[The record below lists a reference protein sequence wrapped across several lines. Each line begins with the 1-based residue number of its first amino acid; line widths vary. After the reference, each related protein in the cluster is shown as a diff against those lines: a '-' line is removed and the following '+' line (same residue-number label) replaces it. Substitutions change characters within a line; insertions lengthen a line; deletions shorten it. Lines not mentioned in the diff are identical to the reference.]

1 MNFKLI
7 VFWLL
12 LRYKFTINNNYFK
25 KTFIFLSKSTACFLF
40 SSFFFRLVPESKE
53 NNRFRRAQRTC
64 KNTLFFL
71 NILSCTLFFRIFESE
86 MIGVYDSGVGGLSV
100 WKELRA
106 AMPAE
111 DFCYVSDGAYCPY
124 GPKDPAFVVDRAMA
138 VSRFLISQGAEVVV
152 VACNTA
158 TAAAISTLR
167 SSFAIPFVG
176 MEPALKPAALRS
188 QSGVVGVLA
197 TAGTFKGRLY
207 LNTLARFSGRVKVIE
222 QVGTGLV
229 ELVERG
235 EVAGPEAE
243 SLVGRYVRPMLEA
256 GADHIVL
263 GCTHY
268 PFLTGTIA
276 RIVDGRAAI
285 VNPAPAVA
293 RQAQRVLADL
303 RERTGKKQPAG
314 KPGLSTFFST
324 GEDTVLRQLVRQIAG
339 PQADSYLYHSLYII

>member
-1 MNFKLI
+1 
-7 VFWLL
+7 
-12 LRYKFTINNNYFK
+12 
-25 KTFIFLSKSTACFLF
+25 
-40 SSFFFRLVPESKE
+40 
-53 NNRFRRAQRTC
+53 
-64 KNTLFFL
+64 
-71 NILSCTLFFRIFESE
+71 
-86 MIGVYDSGVGGLSV
+86 
-100 WKELRA
+100 
-106 AMPAE
+106 
-111 DFCYVSDGAYCPY
+111 
-124 GPKDPAFVVDRAMA
+124 RAMA
-138 VSRFLISQGAEVVV
+138 VSRFLQSQGTELIV

-158 TAAAISTLR
+158 TAAAITTLR
-167 SSFAIPFVG
+167 ESFPMPFVG

-235 EVAGPEAE
+235 EVAGPAAE

-268 PFLTGTIA
+268 PFLTETIEQ
-276 RIVDGRAAI
+276 IVDGRAVI

-293 RQAQRVLADL
+293 RQAQRVLTEL
-303 RERTGKKQPAG
+303 RARTEKKEPVG
-314 KPGLSTFFST
+314 GSGVSTFFST
-324 GEDTVLRQLVRQIAG
+324 GSDETLQKLVRQIAG
-339 PQADSYLYHSLYII
+339 DDADRYLYHSLYII

>member
-1 MNFKLI
+1 
-7 VFWLL
+7 
-12 LRYKFTINNNYFK
+12 
-25 KTFIFLSKSTACFLF
+25 
-40 SSFFFRLVPESKE
+40 
-53 NNRFRRAQRTC
+53 
-64 KNTLFFL
+64 
-71 NILSCTLFFRIFESE
+71 

-124 GPKDPAFVVDRAMA
+124 GPKEPAFVVDRAMA

-243 SLVGRYVRPMLEA
+243 ALVGRYVRPMLEA

-263 GCTHY
+263 
-268 PFLTGTIA
+268 
-276 RIVDGRAAI
+276 DGRAAI

-314 KPGLSTFFST
+314 KAGLSTFFST

-339 PQADSYLYHSLYII
+339 PQADSYSYHSLYII

>member
-1 MNFKLI
+1 
-7 VFWLL
+7 
-12 LRYKFTINNNYFK
+12 
-25 KTFIFLSKSTACFLF
+25 
-40 SSFFFRLVPESKE
+40 
-53 NNRFRRAQRTC
+53 
-64 KNTLFFL
+64 
-71 NILSCTLFFRIFESE
+71 

-106 AMPAE
+106 LMPAE
-111 DFCYVSDGAYCPY
+111 LFCYVSDGAYCPY
-124 GPKDPAFVVDRAMA
+124 GPKDPSFVVERAMA
-138 VSRFLISQGAEVVV
+138 VSRFLLSRGAEIIV

-158 TAAAISTLR
+158 TAAAITTLR
-167 SSFAIPFVG
+167 ASFQLPFVG

-235 EVAGPEAE
+235 ELQGPGAE
-243 SLVGRYVRPMLEA
+243 SLVGRYVRPMLDV

-268 PFLTGTIA
+268 PFLTETIA
-276 RIVDGRAAI
+276 KILDGRAAI

-293 RQAQRVLADL
+293 RQAQRVLSEL
-303 RERTGKKQPAG
+303 RSRTGKMEPAG
-314 KPGLSTFFST
+314 KSGLSTFFST

-339 PQADSYLYHSLYII
+339 PDADSYLYHSLYII